1 MRISLLKVVYNVSLI
16 KQLRGDWKD
25 MVTKTRNKKKNLL
38 TDEQIEQYCQSVE
51 KLLIDINDRRS
62 MRKSRKVNRKEEEY
76 LASEEDNQMISSN

>member
-1 MRISLLKVVYNVSLI
+1 
-16 KQLRGDWKD
+16 

-62 MRKSRKVNRKEEEY
+62 VSKSRKVNRKEDEY
-76 LASEEDNQMISSN
+76 LAAEEDNQLTSIN